1 MKQKQKL
8 AYALGGF
15 ALGVLLTAAIW
26 LYTGRASDTGAFSHL
41 KDIPS
46 GTTAVTSR
54 TGLDETAAL
63 RAIAEQGGGTSSAFK
78 PPSDT
83 WDSAAV
89 YTGGDV
95 VSYQGRR
102 YRAKW
107 WTQGELPGSSDVWEE
122 LGIVDGAPAQP
133 EGSDNVP
140 VDASVPRDTA
150 LTDFK
155 VVGYYPSWKPDKLQ
169 SVDFNVVTHVCYAF
183 AIPTADGG
191 LEIGSKGLG
200 CTTAIAR
207 QPRPLL
213 PISRHP

>member
-54 TGLDETAAL
+54 TGPDETAAL
-63 RAIAEQGGGTSSAFK
+63 RAIAEQGGGTSSASYK

-83 WDSAAV
+83 WDRTAV

-107 WTQGELPGSSDVWEE
+107 WTQGEQPGSSDIWEN
-122 LGIVDGAPAQP
+122 LGIADGAPAQP
-133 EGSDNVP
+133 EGSDNVQIGR
-140 VDASVPRDTA
+140 ASCRERV
-150 LTDFK
+150 
-155 VVGYYPSWKPDKLQ
+155 
-169 SVDFNVVTHVCYAF
+169 
-183 AIPTADGG
+183 
-191 LEIGSKGLG
+191 
-200 CTTAIAR
+200 
-207 QPRPLL
+207 
-213 PISRHP
+213 